1 MKKEAKAFLQRLQA
15 LSAQTRDLSHVA
27 DWVSEYTMSPKDS
40 TTPWSFKD
48 HEYQKAIL
56 NERRPYVEVRKCSQV
71 GLSEIQVRMMLAML
85 HLFPGSTAIYTL
97 PTTSF
102 ARQFTRTRVDPVIDA
117 SPLLK
122 TMVPSNNDSSELKQI
137 GHSFLYVRGS
147 FGQKA
152 AISVPADF
160 LFQDEV
166 DFSDQGVLSTF
177 NSRLGHAEDGGIRR
191 RFSTP
196 TVSGYGISLGFERT
210 TKNWYM
216 VRCQTCEDWVRPL
229 FLEDAVLPGWDD
241 TLLKLEKEDV
251 TDSRYRFEKAF
262 IRCPACGAKLTQENL
277 ADPERRQWVAEH
289 PDAEIAG
296 YQVQP
301 FDVPR
306 YNTPAKTLTSLL
318 DYRRKADWVNFEMG
332 MPYED
337 AETSFVKDT
346 MKANTTIQPVLP
358 LPKAAHGCVLGMDIG
373 KTSHIIIGKRVSDL
387 EMRLLYAEKIR
398 QTSDDSLYH
407 RALELADMYGVIKG
421 VVDAGPDFSTVMKLI
436 SSTWL
441 HRFFACYYVKKAK
454 TPLAD
459 LDVKDEEQV
468 LNAGRTDT
476 FDRAAKLVNSGR
488 VKFAMHAEFD
498 EVKQHLGNLKRV
510 STVTSTGDTVY
521 SWVKTDGPDHYAH
534 ALNYLLI
541 ADSLCTHDFKNIAL
555 PVLPMTGRVKIKT
568 LSDRAVILPYG

>member
-1 MKKEAKAFLQRLQA
+1 MKKEAKAFIQRLRA
-15 LSAQTRDLSHVA
+15 LASQTKDLSKVA
-27 DWVSEYTMSPKDS
+27 EWVEEYTMSPKDP

-48 HEYQKAIL
+48 HEYQRAIL
-56 NERRPYVEVRKCSQV
+56 NETRPIVEVRKCSQV

-102 ARQFTRTRVDPVIDA
+102 ARQFTRTRVDPVIEA

-122 TMVPSNNDSSELKQI
+122 GMVPADNDSSELKQI

-177 NSRLGHAEDGGIRR
+177 NSRLGHAEEGGIRR

-196 TVSGYGISLGFERT
+196 TVNGYGISLGFERT

-216 VRCQTCEDWVRPL
+216 VRCNTCEEWVRPT
-229 FLEDAVLPGWDD
+229 FLEDVVLPGWDD
-241 TLLKLEKEDV
+241 SILKLEKEDIA
-251 TDSRYRFEKAF
+251 DKRYRFDKAF
-262 IRCPACGAKLTQENL
+262 IKCPACGSKLTQANL
-277 ADPERRQWVAEH
+277 ADPESRQWVAEH
-289 PDAEIAG
+289 PDAESAG
-296 YQVQP
+296 YQIQP

-306 YNTPAKTLTSLL
+306 YNTPTKTLTSLL

-337 AETSFVKDT
+337 AETSFVKDIMRGST
-346 MKANTTIQPVLP
+346 AIPPVMP
-358 LPKAAHGCVLGMDIG
+358 NRKAAHRCVMGIDVG
-373 KTSHIIIGKRVSDL
+373 KTSHLIIGRRISDL
-387 EMRLLYAEKIR
+387 QIDLVYAERVR
-398 QTSDDSLYH
+398 QTSDD
-407 RALELADMYGVIKG
+407 ALLNRIMELSDMYGVIKG
-421 VVDAGPDFSTVMKLI
+421 VIDAGPDFSTSMKVI
-436 SSTWL
+436 SNSWI

-459 LDVKDEEQV
+459 IDIKEEEQV
-468 LNAGRTDT
+468 INAGRTDT

-488 VKFAMHAEFD
+488 VKFATLPEFD

-534 ALNYLLI
+534 ALNYMLI
-541 ADSLCTHDFKNIAL
+541 ADSLCSYDFKNIAL
-555 PVLPMTGRVKIKT
+555 PVLPMAGRVKIKAIR
-568 LSDRAVILPYG
+568 DQAVIL